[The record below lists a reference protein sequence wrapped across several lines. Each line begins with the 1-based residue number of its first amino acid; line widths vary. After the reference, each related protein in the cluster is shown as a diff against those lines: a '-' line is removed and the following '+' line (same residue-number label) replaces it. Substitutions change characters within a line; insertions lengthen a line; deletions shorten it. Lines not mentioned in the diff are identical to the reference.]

1 MRSVVSSLCVLLGIA
16 SSGFFAGRAY
26 AEPVAQAA
34 AAANKADQRILG
46 EWWTEGREG
55 RIKFIQARDGT
66 FRGITTCCRPKV
78 PSSENPVKDMHNPN
92 PALRERATIGIV
104 IIWKLNY
111 ESDGE
116 YNGGYLYN
124 PRDGNTYRIN
134 IKIIDGDTIKIR
146 GYIAI
151 PLLGQS
157 QIWKRARDVN
167 TQAVSGARAQ

>member
-1 MRSVVSSLCVLLGIA
+1 MRRVVSSLCVLLGLV
-16 SSGFFAGRAY
+16 SSGLVSGHAHAD
-26 AEPVAQAA
+26 PVAQAA
-34 AAANKADQRILG
+34 AQPNKADQRLLG

-66 FRGITTCCRPKV
+66 FRGITMCCVPKV
-78 PSSENPVKDMHNPN
+78 PSPENPVKDMHNPN
-92 PALRERATIGIV
+92 PALRDRATIGIV
-104 IIWKLNY
+104 LIWKLNY
-111 ESDGE
+111 DSDGE

-134 IKIIDGDTIKIR
+134 IKIIDAETIKIR

-157 QIWKRARDVN
+157 QIWKRARDLNPKV
-167 TQAVSGARAQ
+167 APAAQK